1 MRTVKKEDLGS
12 VSLQKG
18 HCEKAI
24 KVACQNGNL
33 QKYEDSQFIS
43 MK

>member
-1 MRTVKKEDLGS
+1 MRIVKKEDLGS

-18 HCEKAI
+18 HCQKAT

-33 QKYEDSQFIS
+33 QKYEDSKAINR
-43 MK
+43 K